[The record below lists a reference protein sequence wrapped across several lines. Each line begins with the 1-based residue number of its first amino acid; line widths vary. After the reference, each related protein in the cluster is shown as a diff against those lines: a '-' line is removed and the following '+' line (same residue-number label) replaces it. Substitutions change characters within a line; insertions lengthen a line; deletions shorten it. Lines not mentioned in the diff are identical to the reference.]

1 MGTETDQVQTELV
14 IEARRPDMIVTNKKN
29 NLCNIIDIAVPYDSR
44 VNAKE
49 MKKLKTS
56 KFSQGTEKDL
66 EQTIE
71 SHSYHNWSFRNNSK
85 TPKLLRKRLED
96 TDIETRIVE
105 LLKISILY
113 SARIIRKVLEI

>member
-49 MKKLKTS
+49 MKKIKN
-56 KFSQGTEKDL
+56 
-66 EQTIE
+66 I
-71 SHSYHNWSFRNNSK
+71 
-85 TPKLLRKRLED
+85 
-96 TDIETRIVE
+96 
-105 LLKISILY
+105 KI
-113 SARIIRKVLEI
+113 